1 MATDGS
7 ARFGGARARLTAER
21 ERVTNRIEQTRRRI
35 EATQDPEGFDDT
47 TTEASERSEELIL
60 LENLEAELADI
71 DAALDRIAD
80 GTYGIDED
88 TGEPIDPAR
97 LEAVPTARTNVRRE
111 R

>member
-7 ARFGGARARLTAER
+7 ARFDGPRARLTAER
-21 ERVTNRIEQTRRRI
+21 ERLTTLIEETRGRI

-47 TTEASERSEELIL
+47 TTEAAERSEQLIL
-60 LENLEAELADI
+60 QESLEAERAEI
-71 DAALDRIAD
+71 DAALERIAN

-97 LEAVPTARTNVRRE
+97 LEAVPTARTNIRR
-111 R
+111 